1 MIPVQTVPLVP
12 DMPIAPNAS
21 ASASST
27 SSGFA
32 QVLDDVSA
40 SLDRAQ
46 GAEDAF
52 AAHAGSLQDAVYE
65 RARADVT
72 ISVAAAAASR
82 IVQSAQT
89 LLNMQV

>member
-1 MIPVQTVPLVP
+1 MIAVQTVPLVP
-12 DMPIAPNAS
+12 DMPVIPDANAAAP
-21 ASASST
+21 T
-27 SSGFA
+27 SPSGFA
-32 QVLDDVSA
+32 QILDDVSA